1 MSSRSPRHRQ
11 RSRAGALAVGLA
23 AVSAA
28 ALAALP
34 GTLGHGP
41 LRVCAD
47 PDNPPF
53 SRADATGF
61 ENRLATMLAD
71 ALDTEARF
79 YWWPQRRGFVRNTL
93 DAKVCDAVMAMPAGS
108 AGVLTTPAW
117 YEAGYVFA
125 YRPDRVHGVDSYD
138 APALRT
144 LRVGIPL
151 VGNDMAATPPGHA
164 LARRG
169 MTDNVVGFAPFGST
183 SVAERMMA
191 ALADGTIDVAVVWAP
206 QAAYV
211 STRQDF
217 EVRLAPAFDDRATG
231 PQRFAMAVAVRHDDP
246 ALRDALSAALVRLKP
261 RIDALLR
268 EAGLADAT
276 SSSVIAAQRP

>member
-1 MSSRSPRHRQ
+1 MSSRSPRRQ
-11 RSRAGALAVGLA
+11 RSRAGALALGLV

-34 GTLGHGP
+34 GMSGGP

-53 SRADATGF
+53 SRADASGF
-61 ENRLATMLAD
+61 ENRLAAMLAD
-71 ALDTEARF
+71 ELGTEARF

-93 DAKVCDAVMAMPAGS
+93 DAKACDVVMAMPAGS
-108 AGVLTTPAW
+108 PGVLTTPAW

-125 YRPDRVHGVDSYD
+125 WRPDRVPDIASYD
-138 APALRT
+138 DPALRA
-144 LRVGIPL
+144 LRVGVPL

-169 MTDNVVGFAPFGST
+169 VTDNVIGFAPFGGS
-183 SVAERMMA
+183 SLPERMMA
-191 ALADGTIDVAVVWAP
+191 ALADGTIDVALLWAP
-206 QAAYV
+206 QAAYAAH
-211 STRQDF
+211 RQDF
-217 EVRLAPAFDDRATG
+217 AVRLAPARDDGAG
-231 PQRFAMAVAVRHDDP
+231 EPQRFAMAVAVRRDDT
-246 ALRDALSAALVRLKP
+246 ALRDALAAALVRLQP

-268 EAGLADAT
+268 DAGLADVVSPT
-276 SSSVIAAQRP
+276 TLAARRP